1 MEQGCLN
8 KNSLGG
14 DVKGFAVIGGDVT
27 GGRSAIGEGVTGALV
42 TFQNTIK
49 SKRAT
54 RKCKIMT
61 SLTAAQWL
69 ATSYQVVPSL
79 EGL

>member
-27 GGRSAIGEGVTGALV
+27 GGRSAIGEEVTGALV

-54 RKCKIMT
+54 RKCKIMN

>member
-27 GGRSAIGEGVTGALV
+27 GGRSAIGEEVTGALV
-42 TFQNTIK
+42 TFKGTFI
-49 SKRAT
+49 
-54 RKCKIMT
+54 T
-61 SLTAAQWL
+61 SH
-69 ATSYQVVPSL
+69 
-79 EGL
+79 